1 MAPIPP
7 TSYADAGFKEISIS
21 NVPESSPTVTKV
33 VTVAFNRPKKFNA
46 VTGSMI
52 EELVAAFELLGKDNR
67 VRAIVLTGKGRMFC
81 AGADLEI
88 GFAGLNPYKDSEEAT
103 NKYRDGGGRIA
114 LAIANCPKPTIV
126 AANGSAAGVGFTVM
140 LAATIRVAWE
150 GAKVAA
156 PFTRRGICLESC
168 SSFFLPRLIGLSK
181 AMHIS
186 TTGSTYPVTDP
197 LVRDLF
203 SVLLPT
209 PEETVAY
216 ATKLALDIAENTS
229 EVSTKLNRDLL
240 LYCQDSPL
248 QAHLVESRAFL
259 ALAGAQDNM
268 EGSVRGWYWAVY
280 PQPGTEHLV
289 EPVLWLIIERKRGA
303 GYGRRAGGT
312 RIRVDLEVDQIVQKI
327 RRLEKGRM

>member
-1 MAPIPP
+1 
-7 TSYADAGFKEISIS
+7 
-21 NVPESSPTVTKV
+21 
-33 VTVAFNRPKKFNA
+33 
-46 VTGSMI
+46 
-52 EELVAAFELLGKDNR
+52 
-67 VRAIVLTGKGRMFC
+67 
-81 AGADLEI
+81 
-88 GFAGLNPYKDSEEAT
+88 
-103 NKYRDGGGRIA
+103 
-114 LAIANCPKPTIV
+114 
-126 AANGSAAGVGFTVM
+126 M

-240 LYCQDSPL
+240 LYCQDSPH

-268 EGSVRGWYWAVY
+268 EGVASFM
-280 PQPGTEHLV
+280 EK
-289 EPVLWLIIERKRGA
+289 RKPNFTANFSDA
-303 GYGRRAGGT
+303 GLSFWPWWGEAAGKPK
-312 RIRVDLEVDQIVQKI
+312 DQK
-327 RRLEKGRM
+327 L